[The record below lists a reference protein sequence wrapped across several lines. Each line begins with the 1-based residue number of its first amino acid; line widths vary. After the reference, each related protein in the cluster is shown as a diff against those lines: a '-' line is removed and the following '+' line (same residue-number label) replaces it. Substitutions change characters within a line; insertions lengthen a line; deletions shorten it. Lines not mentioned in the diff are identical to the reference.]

1 MSLPRWLSGE
11 ESVCQCRTLR
21 FDPWVRKI
29 SWRRKWQPTA
39 VFLCG
44 KSHGQRSLEGYIPWS
59 HKSWTQLD
67 RSMYFPYTDKPW
79 LLTSLKLEMGEHVLS
94 TIWENIRR
102 HRKILFCMH
111 TSLLVMES
119 LSCFFSLFF
128 YIGEKLERV
137 RRGWGEEEEEKSHNR
152 IMKKQ
157 KRRRDW
163 EQKSRRKEKNK
174 IKLKYK
180 LPDIT
185 DGK

>member
-1 MSLPRWLSGE
+1 MSLPRWLSDE

-44 KSHGQRSLEGYIPWS
+44 KSYGQRSLEGYIPWS

-119 LSCFFSLFF
+119 VLLFF
-128 YIGEKLERV
+128 FIFLYRRETRKSKKRM
-137 RRGWGEEEEEKSHNR
+137 RRGRRRKKSQQNYEKAEEEKGLGAKVEEER
-152 IMKKQ
+152 KKARQ
-157 KRRRDW
+157 
-163 EQKSRRKEKNK
+163 
-174 IKLKYK
+174 I
-180 LPDIT
+180 P
-185 DGK
+185 